1 MALVYDD
8 VWKIFSPHRT
18 ALPVAMLSRNEF
30 SVWAVLRQCIGKVRY
45 HLYKCHV
52 MILSPPPLPLSLSSP
67 PLPSLPPHPY
77 WTHTTPNI
85 FLVILAG
92 FVKNYNA
99 RFVCNSPF
107 KYLISI
113 CSNQKE
119 EITNLSL
126 WLADFLWN
134 KDRVATMSSFHLT
147 NGVHWSSVLLFQLT
161 ILRLH

>member
-1 MALVYDD
+1 MYRKGKIPPVLVSRDD
-8 VWKIFSPHRT
+8 SI
-18 ALPVAMLSRNEF
+18 
-30 SVWAVLRQCIGKVRY
+30 
-45 HLYKCHV
+45 
-52 MILSPPPLPLSLSSP
+52 PPPPSLSLSPSP
-67 PLPSLPPHPY
+67 LSPLSSPHPY

-85 FLVILAG
+85 VLVILAG

-126 WLADFLWN
+126 WLADFFMKQRSGSYYELISFFKWC
-134 KDRVATMSSFHLT
+134 TLEFSSTIPINNSTSPLASLVQLNWENRSDGEQTFLMK
-147 NGVHWSSVLLFQLT
+147 LFN
-161 ILRLH
+161 

>member
-1 MALVYDD
+1 MYRKGKIPPVLVSRDD
-8 VWKIFSPHRT
+8 SI
-18 ALPVAMLSRNEF
+18 
-30 SVWAVLRQCIGKVRY
+30 
-45 HLYKCHV
+45 
-52 MILSPPPLPLSLSSP
+52 PPPLSLSLSSP
-67 PLPSLPPHPY
+67 PLSPLSSPHPY
-77 WTHTTPNI
+77 WTHTAPNI

-134 KDRVATMSSFHLT
+134 RSDSYYELISFNKWCTLKFSS
-147 NGVHWSSVLLFQLT
+147 T
-161 ILRLH
+161 ILINNSTSPLTSLVQLNWENRGDGEQTFLMKLFN

>member
-1 MALVYDD
+1 MYRKGKIPPVLVSRDD
-8 VWKIFSPHRT
+8 SIP
-18 ALPVAMLSRNEF
+18 
-30 SVWAVLRQCIGKVRY
+30 
-45 HLYKCHV
+45 
-52 MILSPPPLPLSLSSP
+52 PLSLSLSFP

-107 KYLISI
+107 NYLISI

-134 KDRVATMSSFHLT
+134 RSDSYYELISFNKWCTLKFSS
-147 NGVHWSSVLLFQLT
+147 T
-161 ILRLH
+161 ILINNSTSPLTSLVQLNWENRGDGEQTFLMKLFN

>member
-1 MALVYDD
+1 MYRKGKIPPVLVSRDD
-8 VWKIFSPHRT
+8 SI
-18 ALPVAMLSRNEF
+18 
-30 SVWAVLRQCIGKVRY
+30 
-45 HLYKCHV
+45 
-52 MILSPPPLPLSLSSP
+52 PPPLPLSLLP
-67 PLPSLPPHPY
+67 PLSPLSSPHPY
-77 WTHTTPNI
+77 WTHTAPNI

-134 KDRVATMSSFHLT
+134 RSDSYYELISFNKWCTLKFSS
-147 NGVHWSSVLLFQLT
+147 T
-161 ILRLH
+161 ILINNSTSPLTSLVQLNWENRGDGEQTFLMKLFN

>member
-1 MALVYDD
+1 MYRKGKIPPVLVSRDD
-8 VWKIFSPHRT
+8 SI
-18 ALPVAMLSRNEF
+18 
-30 SVWAVLRQCIGKVRY
+30 
-45 HLYKCHV
+45 
-52 MILSPPPLPLSLSSP
+52 PPPLSLSLSFS

-113 CSNQKE
+113 FSNQKE
-119 EITNLSL
+119 EITNLSP
-126 WLADFLWN
+126 WLADFFTKQRSGSYYELISFFKWCTL
-134 KDRVATMSSFHLT
+134 KFSSAMPINNSTSPLASLVQLNWENRGDGEQTFLMK
-147 NGVHWSSVLLFQLT
+147 LFN
-161 ILRLH
+161 